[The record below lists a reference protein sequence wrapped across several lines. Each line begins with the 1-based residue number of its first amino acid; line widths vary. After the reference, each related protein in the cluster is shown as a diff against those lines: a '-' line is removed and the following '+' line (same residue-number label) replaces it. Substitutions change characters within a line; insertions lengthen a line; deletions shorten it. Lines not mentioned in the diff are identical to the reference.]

1 MLCWTTL
8 GRRPTRFKGDAAL
21 RRRRVDLTSLRG
33 KKKKKREKRE
43 TSVQASP
50 VKSLFK
56 VLPRDVKLEDG
67 PLAVGGSVITP
78 TVLFKESIKAV
89 LGGVLLA
96 AHEHH

>member
-1 MLCWTTL
+1 MLCWTML
-8 GRRPTRFKGDAAL
+8 GRRPTSFKGDAVL
-21 RRRRVDLTSLRG
+21 RRRGVDLTSLG
-33 KKKKKREKRE
+33 KKRGKKREK
-43 TSVQASP
+43 SVQASP

-89 LGGVLLA
+89 L
-96 AHEHH
+96 